1 MNFMELLE
9 KQTNVAITENG
20 AIGYKTT
27 FNPLLDFNFKVPS
40 YRYLPTQSLEAEIK
54 NLIANTT
61 DFESFYRYLFFL
73 RDVRGGMGERRIFR
87 ETLRLLAL
95 KGRQE
100 VKALIP
106 LVADYGRFDDL
117 FSLKGTPFE
126 EDMVDYIKSTYL
138 SDLMSMSTGKK
149 VTLLAKW
156 LPSINAS
163 CKETRNLAKWFMG
176 HFKESPKSYR
186 QHLSSLRKYANV
198 VENQISRGDF
208 ASIVYESVPSK
219 ANLRY
224 ADLFMK
230 MDRERRCKFLEQVA
244 KGEKKLKSS
253 TLFPQDIISRVR
265 QRQMSATELQSLWSG
280 LRDFGDIRN
289 VLVVVDVSGSM
300 YSPVD
305 SNTVALDA
313 SVGLG
318 AYFAERNTGAFKD
331 KIVTFSEKPELVDLS
346 ACDNI
351 VDKYNYMC
359 KANWGMSTNIEAVF
373 DLVLE
378 TAKANKCSQEEIP
391 SILIISDME
400 FNACSRHREYDF
412 ETISQ
417 KFKDCGYSLPKL
429 SFWNVAGRTN
439 TIPVIQNEL
448 GVALISGYS
457 PASIGAVMSA
467 KFDPYQALLDCINV
481 ERYDKVAETIK
492 DYVKA

>member
-61 DFESFYRYLFFL
+61 DFEAFYRYLFFL
-73 RDVRGGMGERRIFR
+73 RDVRGGMGERKVFR
-87 ETLRLLAL
+87 ETLRILAL

-106 LVADYGRFDDL
+106 LISEYGRFDDL

-138 SDLMSMSTGKK
+138 SDLMSMAKGKK

-163 CKETRNLAKWFMG
+163 CKETRKLAKWFMG

-244 KGEKKLKSS
+244 KGEKQLKAS
-253 TLFPQDIISRVR
+253 TLFPQDVISKVR
-265 QRQMSATELQSLWSG
+265 QKEMSNVELQSLWSG
-280 LRDFGDIRN
+280 LRDFGDIKN

-300 YSPVD
+300 YCPVGT
-305 SNTVALDA
+305 TVTALDA

-331 KIVTFSEKPELVDLS
+331 KIVTFSEIPELVDLS
-346 ACDNI
+346 GLDNI
-351 VDKYNYMC
+351 VDRYNFMY

-373 DLVLE
+373 NLVLE
-378 TAKANKCSQEEIP
+378 TAKAGKCSQEEIP
-391 SILIISDME
+391 NILIISDME
-400 FNACSRHREYDF
+400 FDACTRHTKYDF
-412 ETISQ
+412 ETIAK

-457 PASIGAVMSA
+457 PASINAVMSD